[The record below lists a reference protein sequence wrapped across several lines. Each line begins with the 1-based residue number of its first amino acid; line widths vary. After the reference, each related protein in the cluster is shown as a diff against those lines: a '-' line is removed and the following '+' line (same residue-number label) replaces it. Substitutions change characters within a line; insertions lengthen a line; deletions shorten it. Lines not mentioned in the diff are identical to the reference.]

1 MVYGKLEL
9 NTPERGNAAPLQAS
23 GKFVLKLFRASLV
36 VCAVLLL
43 IKIVALNTAPR
54 TYPLTNI
61 PSIGDENG
69 MQFAF
74 WLSLFV
80 SFFSAQAKTIAW
92 PKKLL
97 HIFGFFLANIIM
109 SMLVL
114 MTLSDF
120 NERRLFSRVY
130 APSYIETFRVIDINL
145 GRKGHRKAVVT
156 SPKYDLEPSIWVE
169 RSAYDF
175 LETHKDLGPK
185 SSGPETPEHSRAHL
199 FNTCVDLPIQRS
211 GQYARIRLENKLAIR
226 NFYSC

>member
-1 MVYGKLEL
+1 MVYGKFEL
-9 NTPERGNAAPLQAS
+9 NTPEMGNASLLQAS

-36 VCAVLLL
+36 VCAVCLL

-54 TYPLTNI
+54 TYPLTDI
-61 PSIGDENG
+61 PSIFDENG

-92 PKKLL
+92 FKKLL
-97 HIFGFFLANIIM
+97 HIFGFFLASIIM

-120 NERRLFSRVY
+120 NERRLFSSIY
-130 APSYIETFRVIDINL
+130 APIYIETFRVIDIDL
-145 GRKGHRKAVVT
+145 GRKGNRKAVVT
-156 SPKYDLEPSIWVE
+156 SPNYDLEPSIWIE

-175 LETHKDLGPK
+175 LETHKDRGAK
-185 SSGPETPEHSRAHL
+185 SSVPETPEQSRDHL
-199 FNTCVDLPIQRS
+199 FSKCVNLPVQRS
-211 GQYARIRLENKLAIR
+211 GQYARIRLTNKLAIR
-226 NFYSC
+226 NFYNC